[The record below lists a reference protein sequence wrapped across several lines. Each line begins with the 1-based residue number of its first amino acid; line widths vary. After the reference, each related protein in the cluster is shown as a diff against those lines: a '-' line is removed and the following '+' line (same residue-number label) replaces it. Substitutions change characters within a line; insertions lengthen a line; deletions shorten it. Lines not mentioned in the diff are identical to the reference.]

1 MQDDSPR
8 PQINSAKI
16 STGGGIAGAIFTIGS
31 MLIFL
36 FGIPVLRYVFPAAV
50 ILGCA
55 VALLLHFIRRETP
68 GAPWILAATEK
79 KTEAAP
85 GHQRNGM
92 DSPRGPALASGLPA
106 HVIGTA
112 G

>member
-1 MQDDSPR
+1 MPDDTPR

-36 FGIPVLRYVFPAAV
+36 FGIPMLRYVFPAAV

-55 VALLLHFIRRETP
+55 VALFLHIIRRETP

-79 KTEAAP
+79 KTAAP
-85 GHQRNGM
+85 LKQELNG
-92 DSPRGPALASGLPA
+92 DRGRSATILVDRPA
-106 HVIGTA
+106 TC
-112 G
+112 